1 VRVALTRTQR
11 FSTLFGDRPDPARS
25 KFGSGPLEDRG
36 GVDDATI
43 LRHLAPL
50 RAARVWLPEAEVGV
64 MDVRIHRLMASGGRD
79 AIDEFRGK
87 R

>member
-1 VRVALTRTQR
+1 M
-11 FSTLFGDRPDPARS
+11 
-25 KFGSGPLEDRG
+25 
-36 GVDDATI
+36 DDATL

-50 RAARVWLPEAEVGV
+50 RKARVWLPAAEAGA

-79 AIDEFRGK
+79 AVVEFRGT